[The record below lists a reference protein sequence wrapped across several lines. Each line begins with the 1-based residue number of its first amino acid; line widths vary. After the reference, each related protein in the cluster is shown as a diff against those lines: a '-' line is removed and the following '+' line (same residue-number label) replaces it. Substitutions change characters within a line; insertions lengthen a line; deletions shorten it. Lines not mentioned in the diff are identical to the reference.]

1 MNILEYFAFIENE
14 FFLNFVVIFFSIGIY
29 PFINFM
35 TPLYLICLEG
45 LKIFISWTLALY
57 LFGNLRYAIRIAY
70 FVKSNEKKLKLLEQN
85 EIEEINNDNIELEEN
100 EIKDI
105 ETKEINNNE
114 SELEENEIKDIE
126 TKEIN
131 NNESELEE
139 NEIKD
144 IETKEINNNESEL
157 EENEIKE
164 IEIEEKDNDMKEN
177 LSWEMDCSIE
187 KPE

>member
-1 MNILEYFAFIENE
+1 MNILEYFAFIENK
-14 FFLNFVVIFFSIGIY
+14 FFLNFIVIFFTIGIY

-57 LFGNLRYAIRIAY
+57 LFSNLRYALRITY
-70 FVKSNEKKLKLLEQN
+70 FIKNNEKELKLLEQN

-114 SELEENEIKDIE
+114 SELEENEIK
-126 TKEIN
+126 
-131 NNESELEE
+131 
-139 NEIKD
+139 
-144 IETKEINNNESEL
+144 
-157 EENEIKE
+157 E
-164 IEIEEKDNDMKEN
+164 IEIKDNDMKEN
-177 LSWEMDCSIE
+177 LSWVDCSIE
-187 KPE
+187 KLE